1 MDQCVIIWLPGPII
15 RLARLGN
22 NPPSCQMTPCVRVG
36 KWRWINWGP
45 EENEAPHYCSSW
57 SWYKSERG
65 PSRYWEVLFVALA
78 RTTAPGISGESCKLV
93 RFPPIALDFDQWSGK
108 LAGQCLGG
116 WLTTWRTSSGYLWQT
131 QGRSNKFQE
140 GTHKAFCQISVGD
153 TLATNFKGG
162 AKTWNPMSTPL
173 RTSTEADNTAEEV
186 WAPWPNICGF
196 VFHHIVHCD
205 AFSDLFSITTIFPGL
220 TKQLNIFCPSKISRS
235 CYSTMHM
242 TYTNA
247 HANTIINTPPNK
259 QRQKE
264 ARIEM
269 CDSLISWEAPRT
281 CAHTNYQYLLCSAHL
296 FLCPCGIFISQFE
309 TSKSIFVSLKN
320 IHPKSHTIWVE
331 FPFHLPFVT
340 NLTLLSCL
348 YL

>member
-1 MDQCVIIWLPGPII
+1 MGQCVIIWLPWPII

-65 PSRYWEVLFVALA
+65 PSRYWEVLFVALD
-78 RTTAPGISGESCKLV
+78 RTTAPGISGGSCKLV

-116 WLTTWRTSSGYLWQT
+116 WLTTWRTSSRYLWQT

-162 AKTWNPMSTPL
+162 AKTWDPMSTPL

-205 AFSDLFSITTIFPGL
+205 AFADLFSISTWLCTLYISRINKTIKRILSLENL
-220 TKQLNIFCPSKISRS
+220 TKRLQHHAHEKYKYTRKYDYKPTQTKTKG
-235 CYSTMHM
+235 ST
-242 TYTNA
+242 YWNV
-247 HANTIINTPPNK
+247 
-259 QRQKE
+259 RQPHF
-264 ARIEM
+264 M
-269 CDSLISWEAPRT
+269 GGST
-281 CAHTNYQYLLCSAHL
+281 HL
-296 FLCPCGIFISQFE
+296 RA
-309 TSKSIFVSLKN
+309 
-320 IHPKSHTIWVE
+320 
-331 FPFHLPFVT
+331 
-340 NLTLLSCL
+340 
-348 YL
+348 Y